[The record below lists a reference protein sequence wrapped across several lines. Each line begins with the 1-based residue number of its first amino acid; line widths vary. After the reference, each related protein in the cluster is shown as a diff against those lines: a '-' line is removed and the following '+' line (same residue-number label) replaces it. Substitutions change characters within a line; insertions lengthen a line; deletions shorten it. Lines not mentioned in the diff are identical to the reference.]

1 MFDLILTIPATSTA
15 CEHGFSH
22 MKLVKSNRCTLMS
35 EDTLTN
41 SLTIK
46 LEGPKIQDFGPVPA
60 IELWFNLV
68 PNQRPGTK
76 SSAENLA
83 GNS

>member
-1 MFDLILTIPATSTA
+1 
-15 CEHGFSH
+15 
-22 MKLVKSNRCTLMS
+22 MS

-46 LEGPKIQDFGPVPA
+46 LEGLKMQDFDPVPA

-68 PNQRPGTK
+68 PNQRPGTR
-76 SSAENLA
+76 SSAENLD